1 MSAKSNKIGVV
12 QLTILTMVNMMGSG
26 IIMLPTKL
34 AEIGTISIVSW
45 LVTAVGST
53 ALAYAFAQC
62 GMFSRKSGGMGGY
75 AEYSF
80 GKAGNFMANYTY
92 GVSLVIANTA
102 IAISAVGYGSEFLGA
117 TLSPLSIALWTIFTL
132 WLATILNFG
141 GARITGNISS
151 FTIWGVIIPV
161 VGISIIGWKW
171 FDGSMYVNSWNP
183 HNVPTFEAIG
193 VSISM
198 TLWAFLGLESACA
211 NSDAVENPEKNVPIA
226 VLGGTLGAAV
236 IYIVSTNVIA
246 GIVPNLELANSTA
259 PFGLAFAHM
268 FDETIGKVIMGLMV
282 MSCFGS
288 LLGWQF
294 TIAQVFKSSAEE
306 GYFPAF
312 FKKVTSKDAPIVG
325 MVTIT
330 SLQTLLSLMTIS
342 PSLNKQFNVLVDLA
356 VVTNVIPYLLSM
368 AALAVLLKTE
378 NVPQPKYKKTVLV
391 AFIGSV
397 YSIYALYAAGEQAM
411 LYGSIVTFIGWTLYG
426 FVSYKFDLKKS
437 QA

>member
-62 GMFSRKSGGMGGY
+62 GMFSKKSGGMGGY

-132 WLATILNFG
+132 WLATVLNFG

-171 FDGSMYVNSWNP
+171 FDGTMYVNSWNP

-211 NSDAVENPEKNVPIA
+211 NADAVENPEKNVPIA

-330 SLQTLLSLMTIS
+330 PLQTLLSLMTIS

-368 AALAVLLKTE
+368 AALAVLLKAE
-378 NVPQPKYKKTVLV
+378 NVAPQKYKTTVFV
-391 AFIGSV
+391 AFIGSL